1 MSSSSVRTKNIK
13 NNSANGGYIIIF
25 TLTERINTGCSIFEM
40 PILKKE
46 LIGHKVVIT
55 DGVTPTNGIVIRQ
68 GYIFFMNDINIYYT
82 PGSRLYVLTEKY
94 KSYELPRIYDDYTQ
108 KLTDVTYYIREIKG
122 ASLAISMSF
131 NVDYN
136 TLAGTPELNDV
147 LESNFIRTISDAMDI
162 EPSRIV
168 VTAINPG
175 SVVIK
180 FIILESSDATAPSPV
195 DLGENLKFQLSRQDS
210 QLYKDS
216 FMRTAKSINISVTI
230 KDLSITDADYLF
242 MRDYYV
248 HIYEKIVNDEID
260 VLGDIFEFLNISIE

>member
-1 MSSSSVRTKNIK
+1 
-13 NNSANGGYIIIF
+13 
-25 TLTERINTGCSIFEM
+25 M

-147 LESNFIRTISDAMDI
+147 LETNFIRTISDAMDI

-180 FIILESSDATAPSPV
+180 FIILESSDASAPSPV
-195 DLGENLKFQLSRQDS
+195 DLGENLKFQLSRQD
-210 QLYKDS
+210 
-216 FMRTAKSINISVTI
+216 
-230 KDLSITDADYLF
+230 
-242 MRDYYV
+242 
-248 HIYEKIVNDEID
+248 
-260 VLGDIFEFLNISIE
+260 

>member
-1 MSSSSVRTKNIK
+1 MSSSDRTKNIK

-25 TLTERINTGCSIFEM
+25 TLTERINKGCSIFEM
-40 PILKKE
+40 PLLKKD

-68 GYIFFMNDINIYYT
+68 GYIYFMNDMPLYYT
-82 PGSRLYVLTEKY
+82 AGARLYILTEKY
-94 KSYELPRIYDDYTQ
+94 KSYALPEIYNNYTQ
-108 KLTDVTYYIREIKG
+108 KLTDVTYYIREIKD
-122 ASLAISMSF
+122 ASLAITMSF
-131 NVDYN
+131 NTDYN
-136 TLAGTPELNDV
+136 TLAGTPALSDA
-147 LESNFIRTISDAMDI
+147 LEANFIRILSDAMNI
-162 EPSRIV
+162 EPTRIV
-168 VTAINPG
+168 ITAINPG

-180 FIILESSDATAPSPV
+180 FLILESSDASAPNPV

-210 QLYKDS
+210 ELYKNS
-216 FMRTAKSINISVTI
+216 FMRTVKSINISVTI
-230 KDLSITDADYLF
+230 KDLSISDEDYLF

>member
-1 MSSSSVRTKNIK
+1 MSSSVRTRNIK
-13 NNSANGGYIIIF
+13 NNSVNGGYIIIL
-25 TLTERINTGCSIFEM
+25 TLTERINKGCSIFEM
-40 PILKKE
+40 PLLKPD

-68 GYIFFMNDINIYYT
+68 GYIYFMNDMPVYYT
-82 PGSRLYVLTEKY
+82 AGARVYVLTEKY
-94 KSYELPRIYDDYTQ
+94 KSYALPQIYKDYTR
-108 KLTDVTYYIREIKG
+108 KLTDVMYYIREIKG

-136 TLAGTPELNDV
+136 ALAGTPSLSDT
-147 LESNFIRTISDAMDI
+147 LEANFIRIVSDAMNI
-162 EPSRIV
+162 ASNRIV

-180 FIILESSDATAPSPV
+180 FIILESSDASAPTPV
-195 DLGENLKFQLSRQDS
+195 DIGENLKFQLSRKDS
-210 QLYKDS
+210 ELYKDS
-216 FMRTAKSINISVTI
+216 FMRTAKSINVLVEL

-242 MRDYYV
+242 MRDYNV

-260 VLGDIFEFLNISIE
+260 VLGDIFEFLNISVE